1 MNSFRFACNS
11 GDRVIIIIIGTS
23 SMSNFY
29 WISIY
34 IRTEIQKL
42 NIIGMTL
49 SSSIGDSLLYLC
61 CAD

>member
-42 NIIGMTL
+42 NIIGI
-49 SSSIGDSLLYLC
+49 SE
-61 CAD
+61 